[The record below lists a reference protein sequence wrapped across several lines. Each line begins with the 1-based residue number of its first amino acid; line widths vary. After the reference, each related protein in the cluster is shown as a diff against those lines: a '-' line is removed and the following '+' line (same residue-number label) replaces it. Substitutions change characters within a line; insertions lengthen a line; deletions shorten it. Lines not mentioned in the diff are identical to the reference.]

1 MADQGPTALGQDA
14 PQIEAGARSS
24 ADASREQAAPDFSPL
39 KGAKLVPHGDAKA
52 NLRAQ
57 LQSELQG
64 EGMDTSALSNQAPSP
79 MPSGPPAAALA
90 DANTDQT
97 GGPVLAENPSNPVVS
112 HNVETPPP
120 SAAEAIGDSA
130 KATGKE
136 FYNGLARGALGVA
149 NGLGF
154 AGVGAMHLATSP
166 FRTAGVMSEGAQG
179 DADQK
184 VFDFIHNYVDTA
196 KQFWTVPDSE
206 SNPYAKGVGS
216 AAEAL
221 APLIGGEAGVPAM
234 IASAGM
240 DQGKD
245 VIDQRANQTLH
256 ERTLDAMA
264 NGTYNAQS
272 IREGNAPAVPDGD
285 DVTTAVTL
293 AVLAAGTNAL
303 AMKLPLKNPSVIKRI
318 ASAVGLGMPL
328 NAATEVATKLILK
341 NRGFQS
347 AADKIDPTDPSSLVK
362 SGLMQT
368 VFGVLG
374 EPGNAAKI
382 KDAQGAT
389 PPRGARV
396 EPYIGD
402 GSGTPPATAPAAQTA
417 GAAAPVEAGEPVTAG
432 TEAGA
437 SSPPAGGT
445 TVPAPSPQPS
455 APIPDKPTA
464 EPVSDLR
471 AQFKDMG
478 NSATPRNA
486 VFISTDNA
494 ENLKG
499 GGNKDKVAI
508 NNQIARAEAEDR
520 TVDTGNGTLIV
531 KSKKLAADATA
542 RLKAGEDPQSVIGE
556 LTGAGTGKRPDQSHV
571 VQGQTPEGAVV
582 NETSVAPHEIPAA
595 VEAVKAQ
602 GNEPVITTPQEAVQR
617 RAELVQAENATATPE
632 TRVEPETLNPEVV
645 APAAPAAP
653 IEKPVE
659 PPAAAGPASVEA
671 PVEKPP
677 VKPASEAPAPEQK
690 APVAK
695 PAATPKFDKQK
706 VDIDMKRV
714 NNEEPEDMSREE
726 INAYYNRVRGIV
738 GDGMP
743 KLREIFPDGFNED
756 TEVTDAVSRAAREAL
771 EAKHAT
777 EELPSAPVA
786 EPVAKTT
793 PKAVKPKTGMESL
806 QSALTQHEMLDTPR
820 DGRRFATSL
829 EERKENGANFGA
841 VLEQAAKESADA
853 KPQESARAA
862 AVAKKMQSWY
872 NLSENAVVK
881 GQGISHTTVDA
892 VAKEAH
898 SAARELLGKG
908 TEADRPTGLKVS
920 EIRAN
925 AEVKAKQAK
934 AKAKSAAPVK
944 TPKAKPTPV
953 VDKDVEAAASKMT
966 KLSSEFMDLDR
977 DHEAEARAKLGEIEE
992 HVTEFL
998 TKTDKFN
1005 PDTVNSILHHLT
1017 TEREAK
1023 YDKVAPSATM
1033 GESVGEHVPEGE
1045 SVLDK
1050 KELTEGGGTSIIH
1063 RALSAVQF
1071 LGESASE
1078 KLRALKSKAA
1088 VERLQDELTLLADN
1102 HKDLMNQMSRD
1113 ADSGKF
1119 WGSHDLLK
1127 AVLAD
1132 PRSLRDAPVITNMLM
1147 KLAHVAPDVP
1157 VFPRARMEEAGLATT
1172 TRNGNRVDLKN
1183 MTVEQRAE
1191 RMAQHVQLNMMEFP
1205 TYRFQ
1210 TLFHELWHTATAYE
1224 LDNNPNGEFSKQM
1237 ESAYTALRERMA
1249 NKYGEDAV
1257 NNHVAY
1263 FNSGD
1268 RAMKPTDYMPHLYGL
1283 TNAKEMVSEIWTNP
1297 KFMAEVIDSENH
1309 TGGPAERAMG
1319 DVSGKPTLLERIFG
1333 AIGKLFGANDPRL
1346 MKHIMQLS
1354 MDVGAEQKRHFGWFQ
1369 NTDAATQA
1377 ARIPAEARSKLVSS
1391 EASPLEQARAAGG
1404 LRNLSEPAQDLEP
1417 KWLETEV
1424 NAAIRSDDREANDPD
1439 PAKPDTVIGATRN
1452 TLSTMKGKSLDALRS
1467 VNMKLKSWDQLLRD
1481 HVSDFGADNAA
1492 NPMRVLQAVKDSR
1505 EQIMHR
1511 LRGISRDASASWAKL
1526 TPDESLAVSK
1536 VMRDS
1541 TNWSIDPR
1549 LERDEQSLGAKSNK
1563 AFDTMFDQIT
1573 NAYSKLPPHVQDVY
1587 EKVTDLN
1594 SRMQDE
1600 RRRAGIDTA
1609 MQTFD
1614 TSKVDPKAI
1623 EKLYAARHPS
1633 DYDRIV
1639 GTGKDIDIGDDNQK
1653 LIDSLKD
1660 FSAAQ
1665 EMDGPYH
1672 HLGRQGEYVVQ
1683 PEREGTKSFDDKAKA
1698 QKFAE
1703 TARTM
1708 SPDAKATIREGGGQ
1722 HHVDYE
1728 IQYTSM
1734 HETEEE
1740 ANAEK
1745 DKLNAA
1751 GFETGNVTKKTTDQQ
1766 NAPLSYGMKELLAEA
1781 ERKLQKGTL
1790 DPKETE
1796 AQVAALR
1803 SSFLQ
1808 IQAARS
1814 AYAGSRLARRNFGG
1828 VLAKDMRRNFSDHT
1842 MSTIWHIG
1850 QMRTVFDEAKAM
1862 AALRTAARDRTL
1874 ASQRQGIRRGE
1885 VVKTL
1890 NDRNL
1895 DEVQGMG
1902 LKSPLNTVLA
1912 KLAFYRYLASPSHA
1926 LIWMTQN
1933 PTAGMAIGGAK
1944 WGYGKTGASITRT
1957 GLLTVGPAMRSA
1969 MKEAFRSGGNSQA
1982 IHDAVLA
1989 RIEKSPRYAQY
2000 APQLRVMME
2009 RGVISHS
2016 YADEM
2021 TKLQQS
2027 QGNTRVGRATD
2038 LALQWARMMPA
2049 MADAVNRTSSALTGL
2064 ELTGG
2069 DVRQATDYV
2078 NQTHADYSAANKPL
2092 LFKQISRLPGGNTL
2106 TAFMTYQQNMMHL
2119 LYGNIASAVSGRGN
2133 GGRMQASK
2141 TVAGLMIANSLF
2153 AGVYAGSAIL
2163 PIQLAAYAY
2172 KKMQAE
2178 GEVADLETA
2187 THHFLVDHFGSTVG
2201 NVLNNGVVAS
2211 TFGIN
2216 LKSRMG
2222 LADLFFRDMPDLLS
2236 GDVGAWKDFVFDHS
2250 GTFISD
2256 MANSVTASSKAM
2268 GQGDIKG
2275 ALNPWVPFKIYQ
2287 DSVKAAGLWEDGKR
2301 NGYGSQLTPPSAGD
2315 AIKQV
2320 IGFQPESV
2328 ADASEKSRIAHMYS
2342 SAHNAVRDDVSKQ
2355 YSNAETPED
2364 KAAALARRDAYNAR
2378 NPTNPIKGSD
2388 LGSAEKFKLR
2398 TELGIQ
2404 RDQKSAAAQ
2413 KF

>member
-1 MADQGPTALGQDA
+1 MR
-14 PQIEAGARSS
+14 RS
-24 ADASREQAAPDFSPL
+24 
-39 KGAKLVPHGDAKA
+39 
-52 NLRAQ
+52 
-57 LQSELQG
+57 
-64 EGMDTSALSNQAPSP
+64 
-79 MPSGPPAAALA
+79 
-90 DANTDQT
+90 
-97 GGPVLAENPSNPVVS
+97 
-112 HNVETPPP
+112 
-120 SAAEAIGDSA
+120 
-130 KATGKE
+130 
-136 FYNGLARGALGVA
+136 
-149 NGLGF
+149 
-154 AGVGAMHLATSP
+154 
-166 FRTAGVMSEGAQG
+166 
-179 DADQK
+179 
-184 VFDFIHNYVDTA
+184 
-196 KQFWTVPDSE
+196 
-206 SNPYAKGVGS
+206 
-216 AAEAL
+216 
-221 APLIGGEAGVPAM
+221 
-234 IASAGM
+234 
-240 DQGKD
+240 
-245 VIDQRANQTLH
+245 
-256 ERTLDAMA
+256 
-264 NGTYNAQS
+264 
-272 IREGNAPAVPDGD
+272 
-285 DVTTAVTL
+285 
-293 AVLAAGTNAL
+293 
-303 AMKLPLKNPSVIKRI
+303 
-318 ASAVGLGMPL
+318 
-328 NAATEVATKLILK
+328 KLI
-341 NRGFQS
+341 
-347 AADKIDPTDPSSLVK
+347 
-362 SGLMQT
+362 
-368 VFGVLG
+368 
-374 EPGNAAKI
+374 
-382 KDAQGAT
+382 
-389 PPRGARV
+389 
-396 EPYIGD
+396 
-402 GSGTPPATAPAAQTA
+402 
-417 GAAAPVEAGEPVTAG
+417 
-432 TEAGA
+432 
-437 SSPPAGGT
+437 
-445 TVPAPSPQPS
+445 
-455 APIPDKPTA
+455 
-464 EPVSDLR
+464 
-471 AQFKDMG
+471 
-478 NSATPRNA
+478 
-486 VFISTDNA
+486 
-494 ENLKG
+494 
-499 GGNKDKVAI
+499 
-508 NNQIARAEAEDR
+508 
-520 TVDTGNGTLIV
+520 
-531 KSKKLAADATA
+531 
-542 RLKAGEDPQSVIGE
+542 
-556 LTGAGTGKRPDQSHV
+556 
-571 VQGQTPEGAVV
+571 
-582 NETSVAPHEIPAA
+582 
-595 VEAVKAQ
+595 
-602 GNEPVITTPQEAVQR
+602 
-617 RAELVQAENATATPE
+617 
-632 TRVEPETLNPEVV
+632 
-645 APAAPAAP
+645 
-653 IEKPVE
+653 
-659 PPAAAGPASVEA
+659 
-671 PVEKPP
+671 
-677 VKPASEAPAPEQK
+677 SE
-690 APVAK
+690 
-695 PAATPKFDKQK
+695 
-706 VDIDMKRV
+706 
-714 NNEEPEDMSREE
+714 
-726 INAYYNRVRGIV
+726 Y
-738 GDGMP
+738 
-743 KLREIFPDGFNED
+743 L
-756 TEVTDAVSRAAREAL
+756 
-771 EAKHAT
+771 
-777 EELPSAPVA
+777 
-786 EPVAKTT
+786 
-793 PKAVKPKTGMESL
+793 
-806 QSALTQHEMLDTPR
+806 
-820 DGRRFATSL
+820 
-829 EERKENGANFGA
+829 
-841 VLEQAAKESADA
+841 
-853 KPQESARAA
+853 
-862 AVAKKMQSWY
+862 
-872 NLSENAVVK
+872 
-881 GQGISHTTVDA
+881 
-892 VAKEAH
+892 
-898 SAARELLGKG
+898 
-908 TEADRPTGLKVS
+908 
-920 EIRAN
+920 
-925 AEVKAKQAK
+925 
-934 AKAKSAAPVK
+934 
-944 TPKAKPTPV
+944 
-953 VDKDVEAAASKMT
+953 
-966 KLSSEFMDLDR
+966 DLDR
-977 DHEAEARAKLGEIEE
+977 DHEQEAHVKIGEIEE
-992 HVTEFL
+992 HVNDFL
-998 TKTDKFN
+998 SKSDKFN
-1005 PDTVNSILHHLT
+1005 PDTVQSILHALIN
-1017 TEREAK
+1017 EREAK

-1050 KELTEGGGTSIIH
+1050 KDLLEGGGTSVIH
-1063 RALSAVQF
+1063 RALNSIRF

-1078 KLRALKSKAA
+1078 KLRDLQSKAA
-1088 VERLQDELTLLADN
+1088 VGKLKSEWDALQKLHMNHGSLLADLLMA
-1102 HKDLMNQMSRD
+1102 HKNTGQY
-1113 ADSGKF
+1113 A
-1119 WGSHDLLK
+1119 GSHALLK
-1127 AVLAD
+1127 MIMSNPESARV
-1132 PRSLRDAPVITNMLM
+1132 APTVTNMIA
-1147 KLAHVAPDVP
+1147 KLAHVMPDVP
-1157 VFPRARMEEAGLATT
+1157 VFARSTGNFVGHPGMQLDLAGLATT
-1172 TRNGNRVDLKN
+1172 TRNGNRVDLKA
-1183 MTVEQRAE
+1183 MSPEQRAE
-1191 RMAQHVQLNMMEFP
+1191 RMAQNIQVASHPFVR
-1205 TYRFQ
+1205 TDGGA
-1210 TLFHELWHTATAYE
+1210 TLRTLIHEMWHSATAYE
-1224 LDNNPNGEFSKQM
+1224 LDNNPEGEFSKQM
-1237 ESAYTALRERMA
+1237 EAAYEALRTRMA
-1249 NKYGEDAV
+1249 NKYGEDKI
-1257 NNHVAY
+1257 NDHIAY
-1263 FNSGD
+1263 FNSGKD
-1268 RAMKPTDYMPHLYGL
+1268 RPTDYMAHLYGL
-1283 TNAKEMVSEIWTNP
+1283 TNSKEMVSEIWTNP
-1297 KFMAEVIDSENH
+1297 KFMAEVADSEH
-1309 TGGPAERAMG
+1309 FAMPNEPEF
-1319 DVSGKPTLLERIFG
+1319 KTQRPLLERIFN
-1333 AIGKLFGANDPRL
+1333 AISKLFGGQDPKL
-1346 MKHIMQLS
+1346 MKHIMESS
-1354 MDVGAEQKRHFGWFQ
+1354 MDVGEQQRKHFGWFQ
-1369 NTDAATQA
+1369 DTSADVQAQRLPPQWKQELAGENTT
-1377 ARIPAEARSKLVSS
+1377 
-1391 EASPLEQARAAGG
+1391 PLEGARAAAG
-1404 LRNLSEPAQDLEP
+1404 LRNLQEPAQDLEP

-1481 HVSDFGADNAA
+1481 HVRDFGTDDDT
-1492 NPMRVLQAVKDSR
+1492 NPLRVLQSVKDQK
-1505 EQIMHR
+1505 EVIMHR
-1511 LRGISRDASASWAKL
+1511 LRGIARDASASWAKL

-1549 LERDEQSLGAKSNK
+1549 LDRDEQSLGAKSNK

-1573 NAYSKLPPHVQDVY
+1573 NSYSKLPPHVQDVY

-1594 SRMQDE
+1594 QRLQDE
-1600 RRRAGIDTA
+1600 RRKAGIDTA

-1623 EKLYAARHPS
+1623 EKLYGARHPS

-1639 GTGKDIDIGDDNQK
+1639 GTGKDIDIGEDNQK
-1653 LIDSLKD
+1653 LLDSLKD

-1740 ANAEK
+1740 ANAEAQ
-1745 DKLNAA
+1745 KLREH

-1842 MSTIWHIG
+1842 MSTIWHIA

-1902 LKSPLNTVLA
+1902 LKSPVNTVLA

-1969 MKEAFRSGGNSQA
+1969 MKEAFRSGGSSQA

-2009 RGVISHS
+2009 RGVIAHS

-2021 TKLQQS
+2021 MKLQQS
-2027 QGNTRVGRATD
+2027 SGSTRIGRATD
-2038 LALQWARMMPA
+2038 FALQWARMMPA

-2119 LYGNIASAVSGRGN
+2119 LYGNVASAVSGRGN

-2172 KKMQAE
+2172 KMQAE
-2178 GEVADLETA
+2178 GEVTDLETA